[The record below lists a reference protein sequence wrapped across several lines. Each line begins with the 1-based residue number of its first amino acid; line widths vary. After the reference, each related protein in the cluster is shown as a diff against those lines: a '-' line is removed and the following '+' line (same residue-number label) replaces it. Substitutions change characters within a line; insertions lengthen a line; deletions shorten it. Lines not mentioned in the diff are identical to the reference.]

1 MCVGSCRLWD
11 MTNINVRVE
20 NAIVSSTSA
29 EETVYLYPHH
39 DEIEEYRGA
48 LYGRCAQS
56 KDHGDEV
63 FYAGKD
69 ASGREW
75 SVTLYL

>member
-1 MCVGSCRLWD
+1 
-11 MTNINVRVE
+11 MTNINARVE
-20 NAIVSSTSA
+20 NAIASSASA
-29 EETVYLYPHH
+29 EETMYLYPHH

-63 FYAGKD
+63 YYAGTGAD
-69 ASGREW
+69 GRSW